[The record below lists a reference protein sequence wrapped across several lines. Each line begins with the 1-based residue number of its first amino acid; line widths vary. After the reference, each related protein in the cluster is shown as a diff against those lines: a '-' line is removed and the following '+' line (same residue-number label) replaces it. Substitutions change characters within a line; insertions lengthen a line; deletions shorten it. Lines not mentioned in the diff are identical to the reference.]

1 MSPTP
6 IRASLEAGEA
16 VVGARCVSRAPLFV
30 EVLGGLGFDFVW
42 IDFEHGG
49 PSAMDATRL
58 EHLTRAADAAG
69 TDLLVRVPGAD
80 PHVIRKVLDTG
91 VRSVLVPRVEGA
103 GAVHRAVAASRFVHD
118 GGPGERGMASGRAN
132 AWGADSEGYAER
144 EDAEVTVG
152 VMIENRSAVEAIDD
166 ILAVPDLGF
175 CFVGPADLSVSLG
188 HPQERDHPDV
198 QAAIET
204 VREAC
209 LEANVPVG
217 RIRNDAAAAREAIAA
232 GDRLVRV
239 GSDVGATRAVLGDRL
254 DGIRGG

>member
-1 MSPTP
+1 MPPTP
-6 IRASLEAGEA
+6 IRPALEAGEA
-16 VVGARCVSRAPLFV
+16 VVGARCVSRSPLFV

-49 PSAMDATRL
+49 PSATDADRL
-58 EHLTRAADAAG
+58 EHLTRAAEVAG
-69 TDLLVRVPGAD
+69 TDLLVRVPGPE
-80 PHVIRKVLDTG
+80 PHVVRKVLDAG
-91 VRSVLVPRVEGA
+91 VRTVLVPRVEGA
-103 GAVHRAVAASRFVHD
+103 GEVHRAVAASRFEHD

-152 VMIENRSAVEAIDD
+152 VMLEKRAAVEAIDD

-188 HPQERDHPDV
+188 HPGERDHPDV
-198 QAAIET
+198 RAAIQT

-209 LEANVPVG
+209 LEADVPVG
-217 RIRNDAAAAREAIAA
+217 RIRNSAGAARDAIAE

-239 GSDVGATRAVLGDRL
+239 GSELAATRTVLGERL
-254 DGIRGG
+254 EVVRG